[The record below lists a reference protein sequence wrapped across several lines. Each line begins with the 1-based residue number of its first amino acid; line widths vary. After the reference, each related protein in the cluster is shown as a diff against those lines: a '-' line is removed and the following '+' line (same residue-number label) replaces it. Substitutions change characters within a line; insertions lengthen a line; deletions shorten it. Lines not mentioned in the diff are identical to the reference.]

1 MIPISKQKS
10 NAWREAY
17 NPVRGVTLARVTSM
31 LEAGERGDLAD
42 LQWFYYFMERSEP
55 MIFSVIQ
62 RRLSVL
68 QAAEWDIHTIDE
80 ADEGLAQEQAD
91 FLRMVY
97 DGIENLREALAF
109 LFTGFFRG
117 YAHVEKHFLKSGLI
131 ERLEP
136 VEQWFW
142 CRAGM
147 FGEWQYNPLATGG
160 RTSGVPIKRENF
172 VVLEAP
178 ALDRMLAILYLR
190 KALSQRDWDS
200 YLAVYGI
207 PSIFLIGP
215 PNTPTDKESEYQ
227 EIAKQILSG
236 GRGYLPNGSDIKY
249 ANAEGKAPPFLQ
261 HVEYVDEQITLL
273 GTGGLLTM
281 LAEKGSGT
289 LAGNAHMETFKEIAR
304 ADAIALAS
312 VMQRDIDAPLLE
324 QFFPGQPQL
333 AYFTFAPAM
342 SAQSAQ
348 VTEDVLRLQK
358 AGYTVTPADVS
369 DKSGYQLADAQ
380 VKVRGAA

>member
-1 MIPISKQKS
+1 MIPVSKQKS

-97 DGIENLREALAF
+97 DSIENLREALAF

-227 EIAKQILSG
+227 EIARQILSG

-312 VMQRDIDAPLLE
+312 VMQRDIDAP
-324 QFFPGQPQL
+324 
-333 AYFTFAPAM
+333 
-342 SAQSAQ
+342 
-348 VTEDVLRLQK
+348 
-358 AGYTVTPADVS
+358 
-369 DKSGYQLADAQ
+369 
-380 VKVRGAA
+380 